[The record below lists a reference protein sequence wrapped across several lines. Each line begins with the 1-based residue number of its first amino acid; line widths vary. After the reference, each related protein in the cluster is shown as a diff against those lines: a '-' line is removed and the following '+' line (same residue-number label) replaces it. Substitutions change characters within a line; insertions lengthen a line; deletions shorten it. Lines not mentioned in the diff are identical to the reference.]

1 MLRFLRRHRPRL
13 IGAAFVVL
21 ALGVWLGY
29 QAFKTEPDSLIVA
42 EYTIA
47 PPSWPQGLD
56 GFRIAAVGDVHGGAP
71 FVDEAKLEEL
81 SRRISAARPDLI
93 VWLGDYVTQSVLFG
107 KFMEP
112 EKVASLLVRAQAGAG
127 HSAVI
132 GNHDR
137 WLGAERIEKAFTS
150 VGIPFLRWQS
160 QTLEVR
166 GERVHL
172 FGLDDYELSPDY
184 WGRFREAQALWAK
197 LPPGE
202 PLIILTHSPDVFP
215 SLPARANLTLASHT
229 HGGQVR
235 LPGIGS
241 LIVPSSFGQRYA
253 RGHIVEDGRHLFVNT
268 GIGTSFIPIRFGV
281 PPEISILTLRAA
293 GPSDPS

>member
-1 MLRFLRRHRPRL
+1 MLRFLRRHRTRL
-13 IGAAFVVL
+13 IGAALLLLPFGL
-21 ALGVWLGY
+21 WFAY
-29 QAFKTEPDSLIVA
+29 QAFRAEPDSLLVA

-47 PPSWPQGLD
+47 PPSWPEALD
-56 GFRIAAVGDVHGGAP
+56 GFRIAAVGDIHGGAP
-71 FVDEAKLEEL
+71 FIDEAKLEEL

-93 VWLGDYVTQSVLFG
+93 VWLGDYVTQGTFG
-107 KFMEP
+107 TFMEP
-112 EKVASLLVRAQAGAG
+112 EKVARLLALSKALQG

-137 WLGAERIEKAFTS
+137 WLGVERIEKAFKS
-150 VGIPFLRWQS
+150 VGIRFLRWQS
-160 QTLEVR
+160 QTLEVK

-172 FGLDDYELSPDY
+172 FGLDDYELSPNY
-184 WGRFREAQALWAK
+184 WGQFREAEVRWEK

-235 LPGIGS
+235 FPGIGS
-241 LIVPSSFGQRYA
+241 PIVPSSFGQRYV
-253 RGHIVEDGRHLFVNT
+253 RGHVVEDGRHLFVNT
-268 GIGTSFIPIRFGV
+268 GIGTSFIPVRFGV
-281 PPEISILTLRAA
+281 PPEISILTLRAPA
-293 GPSDPS
+293 PIAPF

>member
-1 MLRFLRRHRPRL
+1 MLRFLRRHRARL
-13 IGAAFVVL
+13 IAAASALLVL
-21 ALGVWLGY
+21 GGWLAY
-29 QAFKTEPDSLIVA
+29 QGFRAEPDSLIVA

-47 PPSWPQGLD
+47 PPSWPRALD
-56 GFRIAAVGDVHGGAP
+56 GFRIAAVGDVHGGSP
-71 FVDEAKLEEL
+71 FIDEAKLEEL

-93 VWLGDYVTQSVLFG
+93 VWLGDYVTQGTFG
-107 KFMEP
+107 NFMEP
-112 EKVASLLVRAQAGAG
+112 ERVASHLVRAKAGGG

-160 QTLEVR
+160 RTLEVK

-172 FGLDDYELSPDY
+172 FGLDDYELSPNY
-184 WGRFREAQALWAK
+184 WGHFQEAQELWAK
-197 LPPGE
+197 LPPDE
-202 PLIILTHSPDVFP
+202 PLLILTHSPDVFP
-215 SLPARANLTLASHT
+215 SLPARVNLTLASHT

-235 LPGIGS
+235 FPVIGS
-241 LIVPSSFGQRYA
+241 PIVPSSFGQRYV

-268 GIGTSFIPIRFGV
+268 GIGTSFIPVRFGV
-281 PPEISILTLRAA
+281 PPEISILTLRAPA
-293 GPSDPS
+293 PGGPL

>member
-1 MLRFLRRHRPRL
+1 MLRFLRRHRDRL
-13 IGAAFVVL
+13 IAAASVLL
-21 ALGVWLGY
+21 ALGVWLAY
-29 QAFKTEPDSLIVA
+29 QGFRAEPDSLVVA

-47 PPSWPQGLD
+47 PPSWPRALD
-56 GFRIAAVGDVHGGAP
+56 GFRIAAVGDVHGGSP
-71 FVDEAKLEEL
+71 FIDEAKLEEL
-81 SRRISAARPDLI
+81 SRRISASRPDLI
-93 VWLGDYVTQSVLFG
+93 VWLGDYVTQRVLFG

-112 EKVASLLVRAQAGAG
+112 EKIAGLLVRAKAAQG

-160 QTLEVR
+160 LTLDVK

-172 FGLDDYELSPDY
+172 FGLDDYELSPNY
-184 WGRFREAQALWAK
+184 WGRFHEAESLWAK
-197 LPPGE
+197 LPEGE

-215 SLPARANLTLASHT
+215 SLPPRVNLTLASHT

-241 LIVPSSFGQRYA
+241 PIVPSSYGQRYA
-253 RGHIVEDGRHLFVNT
+253 RGHIVEGGRHLFVNT
-268 GIGTSFIPIRFGV
+268 GIGTSFIPVRFGV
-281 PPEISILTLRAA
+281 PPEISILTLRAP